1 MNASLDKRPLQYLV
15 TANTETASQ
24 NPTSAT
30 QKVMSAL
37 PPKADMCGARTH
49 VRFGPIADIER
60 WRINVTNGDKR
71 TLREASN
78 CDVCFAPITGRSYF

>member
-1 MNASLDKRPLQYLV
+1 MTITVLLMSIL
-15 TANTETASQ
+15 TGQ
-24 NPTSAT
+24 NHTVVAEYDT
-30 QKVMSAL
+30 MRKGMSAL